1 MNKFL
6 THSQS
11 VDYIFLSIASLFRSN
26 ERSFFVFFYF
36 VQYFCMNVNTSNDL
50 QTILKFQIFITKNE
64 KKKC

>member
-6 THSQS
+6 AHCQS

-26 ERSFFVFFYF
+26 ERSFFVSFYF
-36 VQYFCMNVNTSNDL
+36 VQYFWMNFNTSNDL

-64 KKKC
+64 NKC